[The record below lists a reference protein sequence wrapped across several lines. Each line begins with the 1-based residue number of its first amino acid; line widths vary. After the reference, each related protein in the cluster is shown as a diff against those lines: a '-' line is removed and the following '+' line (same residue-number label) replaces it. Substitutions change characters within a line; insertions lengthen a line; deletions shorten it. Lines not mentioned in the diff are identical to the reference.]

1 MSSDPAHHMQSQD
14 ISDFESISSELF
26 DMGSIASESN
36 AHATISSPGPQD
48 PEGDSSSFK
57 QSSKF
62 YFQEDM
68 VVVRV
73 RYYWF

>member
-1 MSSDPAHHMQSQD
+1 MSSDPAHHIESQD

-36 AHATISSPGPQD
+36 AHDTISPGPQH
-48 PEGDSSSFK
+48 PEDDSSSLK

-73 RYYWF
+73 RYN